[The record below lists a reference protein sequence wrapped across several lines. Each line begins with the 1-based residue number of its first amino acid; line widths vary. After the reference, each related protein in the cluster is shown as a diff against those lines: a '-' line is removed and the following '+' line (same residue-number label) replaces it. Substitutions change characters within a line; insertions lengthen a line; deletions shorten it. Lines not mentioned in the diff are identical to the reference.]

1 MQAEVLGSVV
11 SKGTVATAEVFR
23 VGPFDD
29 PDRYEIGEPVE
40 AGAEGILYRGQLVTP
55 TSRLSLPV
63 AVKALQ
69 PVYSERIDQWA
80 ARWRDQVEL
89 LRSLHIPGLVG
100 VREGF
105 VGPLPHLQG
114 AETAGRNLYLVMNWV
129 EGEALDHWVLQHRDI
144 DISNALKLLLPVAVA
159 IDTMHGGQLTGSV
172 PVVHRDIKPANILI
186 GKTGSVLVDFGLTRG
201 LTSGHPVGRAG
212 TPGYIAPEVVGG
224 GTYTPAADRYA
235 FGATVFFLITGRHP
249 SAGIKPAQLRHLLE
263 ASPAGGAGGT
273 ASELVDRV
281 VAMLDPDPD
290 RRPIALANWIAQLR
304 QSSLDDE
311 ALSVRLAPPAPTR
324 SRRGATGGPVIAA
337 AAGVTGPSRETT
349 ASAVSTRSG
358 AHRAPRAPMHSRRR
372 SRLTRP
378 YALLVVLAVA
388 LITVASDAG
397 AITASHSRRSG
408 LVAVLGGGSGTPSAT
423 QSQPAPTGVTRQ
435 SPAPVTPAGGDPNA
449 TPAPARPGVPAV
461 TVAPTPGVKPC
472 FKSFDPACPPPRWDP
487 QPKNQPLTVTFRFDP
502 QHPLPGQLVTFTIVL
517 DDPDNSQNLM
527 IDGAYFGDDPTAAA
541 TPGAL
546 GAASAQGTN
555 GVPGCPAPRGTWP
568 PPAPGPHGHTTK
580 QLTYTYQA
588 AGAFQVHFLAS
599 SGQSYDPCRLGDPY
613 ASKASSITQT
623 LNVDQ
628 PPPPP
633 TIPPTVPPTD
643 PPPTTTTTPGSGIF

>member
-11 SKGTVATAEVFR
+11 SKATVATAEVFR

-159 IDTMHGGQLTGSV
+159 LDTMHGGQLTGGV
-172 PVVHRDIKPANILI
+172 AVVHRDIKPANILI
-186 GKTGSVLVDFGLTRG
+186 GKTGSVLVDFGLTKG
-201 LTSGHPVGRAG
+201 LASGHPVGRAG

-224 GTYTPAADRYA
+224 GAYTPAADRYA

-263 ASPAGGAGGT
+263 ASPTGGT
-273 ASELVDRV
+273 GGTPSELVDRV
-281 VAMLDPDPD
+281 VTMLDPDPE

-324 SRRGATGGPVIAA
+324 SRRGVVLSPVAA
-337 AAGVTGPSRETT
+337 AAGGTGPSREP
-349 ASAVSTRSG
+349 AAPALNRSG

-378 YALLVVLAVA
+378 YALVVVLAVA

-397 AITASHSRRSG
+397 AITGSRGKRSG
-408 LVAVLGGGSGTPSAT
+408 LVAVLGGGTST
-423 QSQPAPTGVTRQ
+423 QPATRSDQPALTGI
-435 SPAPVTPAGGDPNA
+435 APGSQAVVTPVGGDPNA
-449 TPAPARPGVPAV
+449 APAPARPGVPV
-461 TVAPTPGVKPC
+461 VSVAPAPSAKPC
-472 FKSFDPACPPPRWDP
+472 FKSFDPACPPARWDP
-487 QPKNQPLTVTFRFDP
+487 QPKNQPLTVSFRFDP
-502 QHPLPGQLVTFTIVL
+502 QHPLPGQLVRFTVVL
-517 DDPDNSQNLM
+517 DDPDTSQNLL
-527 IDGAYFGDDPTAAA
+527 IDGAYFGDDPAAA

-546 GAASAQGTN
+546 GAANAQGTN
-555 GVPGCPAPRGTWP
+555 RAPGCPTPRGFWP

-588 AGAFQVHFLAS
+588 PGAYQVHFLAS
-599 SGQSYDPCRLGDPY
+599 SGQTYDPCRLSDPY

-623 LNVDQ
+623 VTIDQ

-633 TIPPTVPPTD
+633 TTTTPPTD
-643 PPPTTTTTPGSGIF
+643 PPPDTTTTTPGTGTF